1 MSWRAN
7 SALAAGCDAVLHCN
21 GNTAETRAVLEAAP
35 LVTAEARRRL
45 TAAAAW
51 AAKRRSAQ
59 LDVSADRKALAGLIG
74 D

>member
-1 MSWRAN
+1 M
-7 SALAAGCDAVLHCN
+7 LHCN